1 MAIDASIPLAG
12 NYPAPTQ
19 PQQMDLAS
27 ILSAGLQIKQQQ
39 QQMQKA
45 NSLKA
50 ILSQAGAVDPKT
62 GKVVGNALQ
71 SLWSVDPEFAQKAIS
86 SNAQIDEREEQAAKF
101 KSESNLSDMKR
112 NAQAI
117 RDGLAV
123 YRTAVSEPGNDP
135 GVAKDIMLDGLRD
148 HLKGLGYSPEK
159 ETAIWGKISTM
170 TPAQLETL
178 ATSWSTAAD
187 SAQTE
192 AARDKRTLVD
202 VDGQTLAVGG
212 EADPTTGAL
221 PVTDLG
227 GHHVDVNGAHIEKIG
242 TAEDATR
249 AAQGQER
256 LAQGQEGL
264 DIRKKHEAS
273 EETKRQPYQMG
284 DQTVFIDTH
293 GNVFDEK
300 GRPTEITGKLSKVG
314 SNTARSGTALAMQ
327 KFMEANPDA
336 TPEEIAHFS
345 AGYTA
350 AVRQAGAI
358 GTRRGQVEFSE
369 AELENAAK
377 LSHDAYVKL
386 PRGQFLPFNELTK
399 KIETATSSPEQAAAY
414 AADNTVVN
422 TYARMVSPTGVGTDS
437 DKQHAREMLNTAQS
451 QEAHQAVID
460 QLMAEGKAS
469 RAGAQTALDESAG
482 EPVVSATTPRGK
494 APPPPPAPPK
504 GERPPYPGA
513 RLSPRDNQWYVQ
525 KDGKWFRV
533 D

>member
-1 MAIDASIPLAG
+1 MAVDPTISLQG
-12 NYPAPTQ
+12 NYPNPTQ
-19 PQQMDLAS
+19 PQGIDLAS
-27 ILSAGLQIKQQQ
+27 IYGAALKIKQQQ
-39 QQMQKA
+39 QDYAQQQQAVQKA
-45 NSLKA
+45 NSLRA
-50 ILSQAGAVDPKT
+50 ILSAPGAVDPAT
-62 GKVVGNALQ
+62 GKVTNNALKA
-71 SLWSVDPEFAQKAIS
+71 LWSADTDVAQKVIS
-86 SNAQIDEREEQAAKF
+86 SNAQIDDREAQAAKY
-101 KSESNLSDMKR
+101 KSDASIADMKR

-123 YRTAVSEPGNDP
+123 YRASTSEAGNDP
-135 GVAKDIMLDGLRD
+135 GVAKDIMMDGLRD
-148 HLKGLGYSPEK
+148 HLKGLGYSPDR
-159 ETAIWGKISTM
+159 TAAIWGKISTM
-170 TPAQLETL
+170 EPAQLEAL

-187 SAQTE
+187 SAAEE
-192 AARDKRTLVD
+192 AKRLKRDPV
-202 VDGQTLAVGG
+202 VIDGKTYFAG
-212 EADPTTGAL
+212 EEANPDTGAIPITDAAGH
-221 PVTDLG
+221 PVDASGKL
-227 GHHVDVNGAHIEKIG
+227 IEKAG
-242 TAEDATR
+242 TAEDPTR
-249 AAQGQER
+249 AAQGQAGIDAR
-256 LAQGQEGL
+256 N
-264 DIRKKHEAS
+264 RHEAF
-273 EETKRQPYQMG
+273 EEGKRTPYMMG
-284 DQTVFIDTH
+284 NQEVTMDAH
-293 GNVFDEK
+293 GNFYDQN
-300 GRPTEITGKLSKVG
+300 GHPTEVTGKLSKIG

-460 QLMAEGKAS
+460 QLMAEGRAS
-469 RAGAQTALDESAG
+469 RAGAQTALDESAD
-482 EPVVSATTPRGK
+482 EPVVSSAPAHRAT
-494 APPPPPAPPK
+494 PPPPAPPK